1 VAGAAVIV
9 PFQDR
14 YAEEVAALYCV
25 LVPGWIQTAESL
37 RHRQVSEPERA
48 RRRSWVALDGD
59 DVVGYATALFDW
71 WGGET
76 GKGRLWVGV
85 REDRRRRGVG
95 SELWGTAVAHL
106 RGAKKLVLEVDGD
119 PAGVRFAEKRGFVK
133 YGAEVISRLDPREC
147 ELRPKPHEGF
157 RVQSLRAVR
166 DRERE
171 LFEFYGAAGDLRPAD
186 PENRVTLPD
195 WRRFILENPLLDDD
209 ASVVVEDAEG
219 RIVSLAWL
227 LVDDARRRAEN
238 EWTAT
243 VPPLR
248 ARGLARLA
256 KIASIRAAAG
266 RGITQIVTGND
277 PDNLPMRELNRRLGY
292 QELYERLDFER
303 SG

>member
-1 VAGAAVIV
+1 VIV
-9 PFQDR
+9 PFEGG
-14 YAEEVAALYCV
+14 YAEDVAALYRV

-37 RHRQVSEPERA
+37 RHRQVSEPARA
-48 RRRSWVALDGD
+48 RRRSWVAVEGD

-85 REDRRRRGVG
+85 REDRRRQGLG
-95 SELWGTAVAHL
+95 SELWETAVAHL
-106 RGAKKLVLEVDGD
+106 SGARKLVLEVDGD
-119 PAGVRFAEKRGFVK
+119 PAGLRFVEKRGFVK
-133 YGAEVISRLDPREC
+133 YGSEMISWLDPRAC
-147 ELRPKPHEGF
+147 ELEPEPDEGF
-157 RVQSLRAVR
+157 RVSSLREAR

-171 LFEFYGAAGDLRPAD
+171 LFEFYGAAGGLRPGD
-186 PENRVTLPD
+186 PENRVTLAE
-195 WRRFILENPLLDDD
+195 WRRFVLESPLLDDD
-209 ASVVVEDAEG
+209 ASVVVEDTER

-227 LVDDARRRAEN
+227 LVDDADRRAEN

-243 VPPLR
+243 LPQLR
-248 ARGLARLA
+248 GRGLARLA
-256 KIASIRAAAG
+256 KIASIRGAAE

-292 QELYERLDFER
+292 RELYERLDLER